1 MGRRSGA
8 EAVRSRWTVTL
19 VAVALASGALL
30 AATVSIAGV
39 GDPVLLLLCALW
51 VAWNSWNC
59 GTGKAMFT
67 GSGVLEPG
75 ADPTGRYISL
85 ALIWV
90 MYVGFL
96 TEQSWRLLSR

>member
-1 MGRRSGA
+1 MGRKSGA
-8 EAVRSRWTVTL
+8 EAVRARWTAIL
-19 VAVALASGALL
+19 VAVALASGVLL

-39 GDPVLLLLCALW
+39 GDPVLLLLCAFW

-59 GTGKAMFT
+59 GTGKTMFT

-75 ADPTGRYISL
+75 AAPIGRYISL
-85 ALIWV
+85 VLIWV
-90 MYVGFL
+90 MYAGFL